1 MEQNQVNIFLVGTAG
16 SGKTAL
22 TQAFHEWLKE
32 RGLDVV
38 LVNLDPGVELLPY
51 VPEID
56 VREWVLVSDVMEKYG
71 VGPNGAQILS
81 ADLIAVKFHE
91 IVEILDEQSAQYVIF
106 DTPGQI
112 ELFAYRQASKVALET
127 MGEQNSIIS
136 FLFDPVLSST
146 PSGFVSLLMLSA
158 SIQFRFATPFLNI
171 LSKSD
176 LLGEDKVEA
185 AVEWSRDF
193 SSLYDALLSEKYNM
207 QNEAN
212 IEFFRALEGMGSI
225 SGLIPAS
232 SKTYTGLEDIYNSIQ
247 QTFFAG
253 EDTLS
258 D

>member
-1 MEQNQVNIFLVGTAG
+1 MEQDQINIFFIGTAG

-32 RGLDVV
+32 RGLDVIV
-38 LVNLDPGVELLPY
+38 VNLDPGVELLPY
-51 VPEID
+51 APEID
-56 VREWVLVSDVMEKYG
+56 VREWITTRDVMEKYG

-81 ADLIAVKFHE
+81 ADLLAVQFRE
-91 IVEILDEQSAQYVIF
+91 IQDLLEEQRAQYVLF

-112 ELFAYRQASKVALET
+112 ELFAYRQASKVVLESV
-127 MGEQNSIIS
+127 GEQNSIIS

-158 SIQFRFATPFLNI
+158 SIQFRFQTPFLNL

-176 LLGEDKVEA
+176 LLGKEKVEDTL
-185 AVEWSRDF
+185 EWASDL
-193 SSLYDALLSEKYNM
+193 SVLYDALLAETHTM

-212 IEFFRALEGMGSI
+212 IEFFRALEGMGSA
-225 SGLIPAS
+225 SGLTPVSA
-232 SKTYTGLEDIYNSIQ
+232 KTYVGLEDLYTSIQ

-253 EDTLS
+253 EDNMP